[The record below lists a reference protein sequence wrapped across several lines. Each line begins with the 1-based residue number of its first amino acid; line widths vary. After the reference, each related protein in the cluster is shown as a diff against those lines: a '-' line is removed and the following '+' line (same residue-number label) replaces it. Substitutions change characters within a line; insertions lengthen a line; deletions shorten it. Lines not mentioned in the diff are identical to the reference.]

1 MPPTPTFTPAVIG
14 ETEKALNG
22 ILVRELEGTGLT
34 EPQWVTLSVAVAGSG
49 TADADEF
56 ARRVAGVFK
65 VGDAEARALI
75 DSLADA
81 QLLEIPAGDGSPV
94 NVTVTGQELH
104 GRIRNATGPIIR
116 RLWGDLPA
124 DDLAL
129 AARVLTTIRER
140 ADAELATQG

>member
-1 MPPTPTFTPAVIG
+1 MPPTFTPAVIG

-22 ILVRELEGTGLT
+22 ILVRELDGTGLS

-49 TADADEF
+49 TASVDEF

-65 VGDAEARALI
+65 FGDAEARTLI
-75 DSLADA
+75 DSLAAA

-94 NVTVTGQELH
+94 KVTDAGEEMH
-104 GRIRNATGPIIR
+104 GRIRNATGPIVQ

-140 ADAELATQG
+140 ADAELAAQG